1 MNDVRGHMKG
11 GTIVVEG
18 GRDLLTVAETAR
30 ELDLTI
36 RGVQERLRRG
46 RMQGERV
53 SPRLWMVPRAEVDRW
68 KQLGRQRPGRK
79 PKVPATEQ
87 VRRDMAEHQDA
98 LDDVRRR
105 IRGEGLDTEDENAK
119 EQGT

>member
-1 MNDVRGHMKG
+1 
-11 GTIVVEG
+11 
-18 GRDLLTVAETAR
+18 
-30 ELDLTI
+30 
-36 RGVQERLRRG
+36 
-46 RMQGERV
+46 MQGERV
-53 SPRLWMVPRAEVDRW
+53 SPRLWMVSRAEVERW

-79 PKVPATEQ
+79 PKEPTAEQ